1 MARPKNCRAIGGEP
15 SRFCY
20 KPAGVPAAD
29 LEEVILLLD
38 EYEALRLSDYEGLQQ
53 EEAARRLQV
62 SRQTFG
68 RIVLSARRKIA
79 DVLVNGKALRIVGGP
94 VRIEDKGVRC
104 MKIALPCR
112 DGRIDA
118 HFGHCAYFTVY
129 TAEDGKIVAEERV
142 DSPEGCGCKS
152 NVASVLAAK
161 GVTRMLA
168 GNMGDG
174 AVRVLSGQGIET
186 VRGCEGEVRAVAEAW
201 LAGKI
206 RDSGE
211 SCASHGA
218 GHSHDGA
225 HACPNHG

>member
-1 MARPKNCRAIGGEP
+1 MARPKNCRAVGGEP
-15 SRFCY
+15 AQFCY
-20 KPAGVPAAD
+20 KPAGIPAAD
-29 LEEVILLLD
+29 LEEVVLFLD
-38 EYEALRLSDYEGLQQ
+38 EYEALRLADYEGLQQ
-53 EEAARRLQV
+53 EEAASRLEV

-68 RIVLSARRKIA
+68 RIVTSARKKIA

-94 VRIEDKGVRC
+94 VRIEYKGVRC
-104 MKIALPCR
+104 MKIALPSR

-161 GVTRMLA
+161 GVTLMLA

-174 AVRVLSGQGIET
+174 AVRVLSGQGIQT
-186 VRGCEGEVRAVAEAW
+186 VRGCEGDVRGVAEAW

-206 RDSGE
+206 LDSGE
-211 SCASHGA
+211 SCASHGT
-218 GHSHDGA
+218 GHSHDDGHVCA
-225 HACPNHG
+225 HRG